1 MFFFIKG
8 SFFLCFDVLFWI
20 LFCGIFFFLIIR
32 VLIGLYQ
39 RFGSILT
46 ISSYTPYV
54 VLVIHVR
61 WINSGLSF
69 FFFLSQFQDR
79 IQQLQYYSLHFLFCV
94 LVEGYLCRVIL
105 YSVVPWPENIT
116 HRQIN
121 IHHV

>member
-1 MFFFIKG
+1 MGLEWEGEDVFIFIKG

-20 LFCGIFFFLIIR
+20 LFCGIFFLIIR

-69 FFFLSQFQDR
+69 FFFFVTISG
-79 IQQLQYYSLHFLFCV
+79 SHSAASVLFITFSI
-94 LVEGYLCRVIL
+94 LCI
-105 YSVVPWPENIT
+105 S
-116 HRQIN
+116 
-121 IHHV
+121 